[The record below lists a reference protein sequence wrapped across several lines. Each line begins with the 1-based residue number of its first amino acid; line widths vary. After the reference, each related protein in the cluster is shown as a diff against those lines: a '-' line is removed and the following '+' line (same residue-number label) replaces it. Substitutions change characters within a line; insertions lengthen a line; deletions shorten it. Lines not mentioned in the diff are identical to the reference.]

1 LAAGDNLA
9 PFSAFPPEVD
19 VLPKPSPDPKASMWN
34 WIAYALRFY
43 RAQRGLSGQDLAKL
57 LNVARSSVSRLEN
70 GLAQLDD
77 RQALTLDKEWN
88 TGGLFTLLLWYARLG
103 HDPDWFKQHVHIEGR
118 ASVIKSWENA
128 WVPGLLQT
136 EDYARATLR
145 AGGVRDIEGL
155 VAARIERQEIF
166 SRESPPVLW
175 ALLWEP
181 VLEVPVGGRAVM
193 NAQLA
198 HLLKMSESS
207 DIAVRIVPK
216 SAGAQP
222 GMDGAF
228 QIMTTEIGDIA
239 YVHAPGGGRLVATA
253 EEVRSYG
260 IRYDRTGQQAM
271 PEGSSRDRIAQAME
285 EMR

>member
-1 LAAGDNLA
+1 
-9 PFSAFPPEVD
+9 

-43 RAQRGLSGQDLAKL
+43 RMQRGLSGQDVAKL
-57 LNVARSSVSRLEN
+57 LTMARSSVSRLEN
-70 GLAQLDD
+70 GQAQLDD
-77 RQALTLDKEWN
+77 HDALKLDNEWN

-103 HDPDWFKQHVHIEGR
+103 HDPDWFKQHVDIEAR

-145 AGGVRDIEGL
+145 AGGVRDLEGL
-155 VAARIERQEIF
+155 VAARMRRQEIL
-166 SRESPPVLW
+166 SREDPPVLW

-181 VLEVPVGGRAVM
+181 VLEVPVGGKAVM
-193 NAQLA
+193 RDQLA
-198 HLLKMSESS
+198 HLLKMSEST
-207 DIAVRIVPK
+207 DIAIRVVPK
-216 SAGAQP
+216 SVGAQP

-228 QIMTTEIGDIA
+228 QIMTIEIGDIA
-239 YVHAPGGGRLVATA
+239 YVHAPGGGRLVSTA
-253 EEVRSYG
+253 QEVRSYG

-271 PEGSSRDRIAQAME
+271 PEGPSRDRIVQAME